1 MNFYCFISYRINR
14 IDIYFRSIAMGRE
27 SNITYELVAATA
39 DKLQA
44 NGIKPTNRAVL
55 AALGMGSLTTIG
67 RHMNSY
73 KAGQVRQSSAIDD
86 LIDPAI
92 MKSISNHTAI
102 KVQEA
107 TSSLTA
113 NLADAQEENE
123 ALLSECE
130 KQLANFESVSSA
142 NIILVAENASL
153 KGQAQQ
159 LETENARLLIE
170 ITTERTQSEA
180 SRVEVA
186 KMMLRLDAMPKVEAE
201 LEKVR
206 ADFENYRVQSISTL
220 NLAVAESAS
229 LHEVA
234 AVATAKL
241 QGESTM
247 RASISDALKEVTR
260 RCDEVTL
267 ESKKYVAEAAELRGK
282 LQSKNESLVNLCAD

>member
-1 MNFYCFISYRINR
+1 
-14 IDIYFRSIAMGRE
+14 MGRE
-27 SNITYELVAATA
+27 SDLTYELVAVAA
-39 DKLQA
+39 DKLKA

-67 RHMNSY
+67 RHMISY
-73 KAGQVRQSSAIDD
+73 KAGQVRLSSVIDD

-92 MKSISNHTAI
+92 MKSISNHTAL

-113 NLADAQEENE
+113 NLAEAQEENE

-130 KQLANFESVSSA
+130 KQLANFESVSSTNA
-142 NIILVAENASL
+142 ILVAENASL

-186 KMMLRLDAMPKVEAE
+186 KMMLRLEAMPKVEAE